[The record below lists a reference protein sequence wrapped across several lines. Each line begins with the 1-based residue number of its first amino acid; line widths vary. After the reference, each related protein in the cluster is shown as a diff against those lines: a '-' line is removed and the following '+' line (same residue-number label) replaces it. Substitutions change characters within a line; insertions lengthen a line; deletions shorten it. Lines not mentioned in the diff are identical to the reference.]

1 MILMQKYWNTK
12 IYCSSITI

>member
-12 IYCSSITI
+12 IYCSSNTI